1 MVRTPYMGKRRPAL
15 LATPVVRQPI
25 CQMGRRAKTDI
36 ALVAIALAR
45 LHAVISVTK
54 QMAGPA

>member
-1 MVRTPYMGKRRPAL
+1 MGKRRPAL